1 MARQHVQKAGDTEN
15 RNKCTADPEM
25 RVTEK
30 KKKQT
35 MTIMFKEL
43 EAIENSTKNL
53 QIIKKESIAEKR
65 LKF

>member
-1 MARQHVQKAGDTEN
+1 MYKRQETQKIETNAQQIQKWESL
-15 RNKCTADPEM
+15 
-25 RVTEK
+25 K
-30 KKKQT
+30 KKQQT

>member
-1 MARQHVQKAGDTEN
+1 MYKRQETQKIETNAQQIQKWESLE
-15 RNKCTADPEM
+15 K
-25 RVTEK
+25 K

-35 MTIMFKEL
+35 MTVMFKEL

>member
-1 MARQHVQKAGDTEN
+1 
-15 RNKCTADPEM
+15 
-25 RVTEK
+25 
-30 KKKQT
+30 
-35 MTIMFKEL
+35 MTVMFKEL